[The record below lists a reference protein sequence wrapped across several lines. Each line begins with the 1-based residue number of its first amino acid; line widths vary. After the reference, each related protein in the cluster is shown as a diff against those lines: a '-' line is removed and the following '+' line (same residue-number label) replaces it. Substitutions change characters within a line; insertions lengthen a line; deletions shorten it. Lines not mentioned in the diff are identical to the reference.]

1 MPTMDSPG
9 NVVYRVGDVEVDT
22 SRGCIRLGQQE
33 HHLRQQAFQVLVYL
47 LERHERLV
55 TKEELMDRVWKDT
68 AVTDDVLVQCVM
80 DIRKAIGDDS
90 RNPRFVRTIPKVGY
104 RFIGSVELQPA
115 GGVVTAETEE
125 ATSVEVEIEEEIP
138 DGDFPRA
145 VSEALPALPPAAA
158 TRRRWMLALA
168 LGFCLIVAAA
178 LPIGLRQRIYRSSK
192 PIPEA
197 TLPHLAGKK
206 PLVVMR
212 FENQSGSAD
221 LDWLR
226 DGLCD
231 MLITN
236 LSRSPKLTVLSRQQL
251 HLLLT
256 RTGHAESNPIQLE
269 EALEMA
275 RRSKAEAVVLG
286 SFARIGEKTRVSVQ
300 LHDAGTGQLIQSE
313 SFAVDRPEQILTQ
326 IDLLSMK
333 LATRVGGAA
342 AGTERKA
349 ALADVMTNNLEAY
362 RYYSLAL
369 ERAQAKHSKEAI
381 SLLEKAI
388 ALDPQFAMAYARI
401 GYAYAVGW
409 GGFTEKGKPYLER
422 AFQLSDRLTEKDRLN
437 IAAWYSIANQDFS
450 GALRSFREII
460 ARYPM
465 ESEAYW
471 RLGNLLVGE
480 EQYEEAIRVLQQ
492 GLAVDPEAS
501 DIYNSLGGV
510 YSTLGRHDQAIAAC
524 SRYVALAPQE
534 SNAHDSL
541 GLAYQW
547 AGRCDEA
554 IEEYKRALALQ
565 PDFEIA
571 RVHLGNVYFQ
581 LGQYQDAIR
590 EFKEYIHVAPSTQER
605 DRGISEV
612 AWVYSRQRKWD
623 QAQEAVKGLTQMNY
637 WGAHVAMLLALERG
651 DVTAAQKFKARIS
664 EELSFP
670 DRGIRL
676 SARYQK
682 FLDGYFNLQ
691 TGHPTEAI
699 ALFKEVLQ
707 HRPLIWDIDAYED
720 CLANAYLKLGQ
731 TDDAIAEYERILRLN
746 PNYPLAH
753 FHLAQAYQHKGQTDR
768 ARSEYRQFL
777 QVWKNA
783 DPDIPIL
790 KEAKAAYAKLE

>member
-1 MPTMDSPG
+1 
-9 NVVYRVGDVEVDT
+9 
-22 SRGCIRLGQQE
+22 
-33 HHLRQQAFQVLVYL
+33 
-47 LERHERLV
+47 
-55 TKEELMDRVWKDT
+55 
-68 AVTDDVLVQCVM
+68 
-80 DIRKAIGDDS
+80 
-90 RNPRFVRTIPKVGY
+90 
-104 RFIGSVELQPA
+104 
-115 GGVVTAETEE
+115 
-125 ATSVEVEIEEEIP
+125 
-138 DGDFPRA
+138 
-145 VSEALPALPPAAA
+145 
-158 TRRRWMLALA
+158 
-168 LGFCLIVAAA
+168 VAAA

-192 PIPEA
+192 PIPEG
-197 TLPHLAGKK
+197 TLPQLAGKK

-212 FENQSGSAD
+212 IENQSGSAD

-236 LSRSPKLTVLSRQQL
+236 LSRSAKLTVLSRQQL

-256 RTGHAESNPIQLE
+256 RTGHAESSPIQLE

-326 IDLLSMK
+326 IDLLSLK
-333 LATRVGGAA
+333 LATRVGGAQ
-342 AGTERKA
+342 AGAEKKA

-369 ERAQAKHSKEAI
+369 ERAQAKHSKEAV

-401 GYAYAVGW
+401 GYAYAVTW
-409 GGFTEKGKPYLER
+409 GSFTEKGKPYLER

-437 IAAWYSIANQDFS
+437 IAAWYSIANLDFS
-450 GALRSFREII
+450 GAVRSFREII

-471 RLGNLLVGE
+471 RLGNLLFGE

-492 GLAVDPEAS
+492 GLALDPEAS
-501 DIYNSLGGV
+501 DIYNSLGLA
-510 YSTLGRHDQAIAAC
+510 YAALGRHDQAIAAC
-524 SRYVALAPQE
+524 ARYVALAPQE

-547 AGRCDEA
+547 AGRYDEA

-565 PDFEIA
+565 ADFEIA

-590 EFKEYIHVAPSTQER
+590 EFKEYIRVAPSTIER
-605 DRGISEV
+605 DRGISHV
-612 AWVYSRQRKWD
+612 AWVYSQQRKWD
-623 QAQEAVKGLTQMNY
+623 QAQAAVKGLTQMNY
-637 WGAHVAMLLALERG
+637 WGADVAMLLALERG
-651 DVTAAQKFKARIS
+651 DVTGAQKFKARIS
-664 EELSFP
+664 EERSA

-676 SARYQK
+676 NARYPK
-682 FLDGYFNLQ
+682 FMDGYFDLQ
-691 TGHPTEAI
+691 TGRPTEAI

-707 HRPLIWDIDAYED
+707 HRPPIWNIDAYED

-731 TDDAIAEYERILRLN
+731 IDDAIAEYERILRLN
-746 PNYPLAH
+746 PNYPLVH
-753 FHLAQAYQHKGQTDR
+753 FHLAQAYEKKGQTDR

-790 KEAKAAYAKLE
+790 KEAKAEYAKLE